1 MTREVTNMTSILLGA
16 VAYDP
21 KVVTI
26 WEGFKGYF
34 QQQGLSFDYVLY
46 SNYERQVE
54 ALLEGTIHVAW
65 NSPLAWVRSRRM
77 AGVRD
82 LTVRAIAMRDSD
94 CDLTSLIV
102 VRADSPIQGPADL
115 RRKTVAVG
123 AADSPQATLIP
134 LSYLRKQGLAPTIDF
149 SVVRHDLLR
158 GKHGDHIGGERQAAA
173 ALMAGAVDAACMM
186 ESNYHLFGAEGIL
199 QPGST
204 RVLSRTPYYDH
215 CNMTAGPGAFPGLI
229 ERFRE
234 LLLGM
239 SYDDPDV
246 RLLFDLEGLKG
257 WKEGREEG
265 YEQLESAVDALG
277 FYDRQGNITCLD

>member
-1 MTREVTNMTSILLGA
+1 
-16 VAYDP
+16 
-21 KVVTI
+21 
-26 WEGFKGYF
+26 
-34 QQQGLSFDYVLY
+34 
-46 SNYERQVE
+46 
-54 ALLEGTIHVAW
+54 
-65 NSPLAWVRSRRM
+65 
-77 AGVRD
+77 
-82 LTVRAIAMRDSD
+82 
-94 CDLTSLIV
+94 
-102 VRADSPIQGPADL
+102 
-115 RRKTVAVG
+115 
-123 AADSPQATLIP
+123 
-134 LSYLRKQGLAPTIDF
+134 
-149 SVVRHDLLR
+149 
-158 GKHGDHIGGERQAAA
+158 
-173 ALMAGAVDAACMM
+173 MAGAVDAACMM

>member
-1 MTREVTNMTSILLGA
+1 MTLILGA

-26 WEGFKGYF
+26 WEGFKRYF
-34 QQQGLSFDYVLY
+34 RQQGLSFDYVLY

-54 ALLEGTIHVAW
+54 ALLDGTIHVAW

-77 AGVRD
+77 ARARH
-82 LTVRAIAMRDSD
+82 LT
-94 CDLTSLIV
+94 
-102 VRADSPIQGPADL
+102 
-115 RRKTVAVG
+115 G
-123 AADSPQATLIP
+123 AA
-134 LSYLRKQGLAPTIDF
+134 
-149 SVVRHDLLR
+149 
-158 GKHGDHIGGERQAAA
+158 
-173 ALMAGAVDAACMM
+173 DAACMI
-186 ESNYHLFGAEGIL
+186 ESNYHLFGAEGVL

-204 RVLSRTPYYDH
+204 RVLSPTPCYDH
-215 CNMTAGPGAFPGLI
+215 CNMTAGPVLPSALI

-239 SYDDPDV
+239 SYADPEA
-246 RLLFDLEGLKG
+246 RLLFDLEGLKA

-277 FYDRQGNITCLD
+277 FYDRQGNITCID